1 MKLGDLVKQ
10 KTWTVNGCE
19 RLALVVETHF
29 GYSGAKVFY
38 MDTGEIKSALKKNL
52 EVINESR

>member
-1 MKLGDLVKQ
+1 MKVGDLVRPKGY
-10 KTWTVNGCE
+10 WGRPG
-19 RLALVVETHF
+19 RLALVVESHF
-29 GYSGAKVFY
+29 GYNGAKVFY